1 MKTYVVKGEEVKT
14 EWVLMDAADKP
25 LGRLASSIAN
35 ILMGKDKVKFARN
48 VIIGDEVIVINAAKV
63 KLTGRKLEQKV
74 YYRYSGYPGGIK
86 AMTAGD
92 MLNKYPERLILSAVK
107 GMLPKNKLGSKMLTR
122 LRVFRGE
129 QHKHQAQQPK
139 IKEV

>member
-1 MKTYVVKGEEVKT
+1 VKTYVVKKEEVKT
-14 EWVLMDAADKP
+14 DWVLIDAADKP

>member
-14 EWVLMDAADKP
+14 EWVLIDAADKP
-25 LGRLASSIAN
+25 LGRLASAIAN

-48 VIIGDEVIVINAAKV
+48 VIIGDEVIVINAEKV

-74 YYRYSGYPGGIK
+74 YYRHTGYPGGIK

-92 MLNKYPERLILSAVK
+92 MLSKFPERLILSAVK
-107 GMLPKNKLGSKMLTR
+107 GMLPKNKLGRKMLTR
-122 LRVFRGE
+122 LRVFKGAD
-129 QHKHQAQQPK
+129 HKHQAQQPK